1 MSANSPVNPY
11 IVLAVSVVLPGVGHV
26 LLGQS
31 QRGLMFAFF
40 ALVLAVVIWHT
51 TTLDHSFI
59 GRTAG
64 GLFIWAISSPDAHEI
79 ARTNYERWRRGQA

>member
-1 MSANSPVNPY
+1 MSANSPVNPHL
-11 IVLAVSVVLPGVGHV
+11 VLAVAVVLPGVGHV
-26 LLGQS
+26 LLGQP

-40 ALVLAVVIWHT
+40 TLVLAMVTWHVT
-51 TTLDHSFI
+51 TPDHSFI

-64 GLFIWAISSPDAHEI
+64 GLFIWALSIPDAYQI